1 MRHVIITFFL
11 ILICYLSLCAQDEEP
26 TPNVTSKEEMT
37 LVFTKME
44 KAIKNVK
51 SAKFRLVKK
60 ERWNE
65 KYSQI
70 DESIKQNVKPLK
82 IHIKV
87 VKGPIKGTEILY
99 NTGQNEGKAYVKI
112 SAYTPTVNLDP
123 LGVIINEKQ
132 RHTLFELGVAY
143 YGNKIYETY
152 QKFKEKPSE
161 YAIYGGI
168 VKWENC
174 DAYKFTLDNK
184 DYKIKDYVVLDG
196 EDIIKIAD
204 KLQLDEYTILELNPT
219 IKNYSDVKVGQSILI
234 PSSFAKTVVVYIDA
248 KSFLPVYQKISDSKG
263 LVGEYEYCELII
275 NPIILD
281 EEFTKAYKGYSF

>member
-1 MRHVIITFFL
+1 LF
-11 ILICYLSLCAQDEEP
+11 AQDQEP
-26 TPNVTSKEEMT
+26 TTNVTSKEEMT

-44 KAIKNVK
+44 KAIKNIK

-60 ERWNE
+60 ERWNK

-87 VKGPIKGTEILY
+87 AKGPIKGTEILY
-99 NTGQNEGKAYVKI
+99 NTGQNEGKAYVKV
-112 SAYTPTVNLDP
+112 SPFTPTVNLNP

-132 RHTLFELGVAY
+132 RHTLFELGFAY
-143 YGNKIYETY
+143 SGKKIYETY

-184 DYKIKDYVVLDG
+184 EYKIKDYVVLDG

-219 IKNYSDVKVGQSILI
+219 IKNYTDVKVGQSILI
-234 PSSFAKTVVVYIDA
+234 PSTFAKTVVVYIDA
-248 KSFLPVYQKISDSKG
+248 KNFLPIYQKIIDSKG
-263 LVGEYEYCELII
+263 LVSEYEYHELII
-275 NPIILD
+275 NPIISD